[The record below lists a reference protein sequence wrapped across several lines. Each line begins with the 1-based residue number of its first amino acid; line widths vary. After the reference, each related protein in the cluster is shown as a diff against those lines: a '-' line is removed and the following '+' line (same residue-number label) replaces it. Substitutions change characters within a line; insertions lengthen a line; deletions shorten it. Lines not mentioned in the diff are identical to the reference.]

1 MVSRLFV
8 RYGCVKFSHM
18 VYLPADS
25 CIMVVA
31 STRDFFCGGC
41 RGEERHMVRE
51 ITIGGMGGAHCVSNI
66 KNALSPIEDLTV
78 DMIDIG
84 KVIVNSSRE
93 TAFDDAVAA
102 IKEAGYDV
110 IKIS

>member
-1 MVSRLFV
+1 
-8 RYGCVKFSHM
+8 
-18 VYLPADS
+18 
-25 CIMVVA
+25 
-31 STRDFFCGGC
+31 
-41 RGEERHMVRE
+41 MVRE
-51 ITIGGMGGAHCVSNI
+51 ITIGGMGCAHCVSNI
-66 KNALSPIEDLTV
+66 KNALSPIADLTV